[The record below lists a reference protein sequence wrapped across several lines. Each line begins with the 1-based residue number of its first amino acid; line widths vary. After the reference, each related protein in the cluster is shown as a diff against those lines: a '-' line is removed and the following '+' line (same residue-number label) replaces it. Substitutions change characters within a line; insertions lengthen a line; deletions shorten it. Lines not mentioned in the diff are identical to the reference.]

1 MDRLRPGCPVQTGEG
16 SSRKMMTAAI
26 PAKMDNT
33 RYSLRIKV
41 FAPSLMSAAT
51 SLMRAL
57 VLFWRRTHK
66 NRYAAKANAM
76 RTENRE
82 MTYIRERLASMARF
96 NSFMYDDVPGI
107 PGYKRPIGMIVI
119 LPNTQWQYPAR

>member
-1 MDRLRPGCPVQTGEG
+1 
-16 SSRKMMTAAI
+16 MTAAI
-26 PAKMDNT
+26 PAKMDST

-107 PGYKRPIGMIVI
+107 PGYKRPIGIIVI